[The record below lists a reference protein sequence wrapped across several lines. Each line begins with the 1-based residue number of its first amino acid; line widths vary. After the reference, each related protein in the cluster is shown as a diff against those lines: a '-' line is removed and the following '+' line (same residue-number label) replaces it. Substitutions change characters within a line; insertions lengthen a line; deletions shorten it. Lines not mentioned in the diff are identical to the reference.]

1 MTSASRTEEAAARWI
16 LLREQPDWSGEQQA
30 QLDAWLDAAPQHRV
44 TFYRLEC
51 GWNKVD
57 RLAALRTPRHF
68 TPVSYRAF
76 VSGRRL
82 AVMSGAAA
90 LCLALVAYGLF
101 QTGFLGRATYET
113 PIGGHLTISLADG
126 TTVEL
131 NTDTL
136 LRAKISASARSVW
149 LDRGE
154 AYFAVAHDPHR
165 RFVVHSGTRDIAA
178 LGTKFSVHRVG
189 DRVEV
194 AVVEGRV
201 EVDDV
206 KPVAAVS
213 PVIITRGD
221 MVVTEG
227 ASVHVVANSVEHVGE
242 ELSWR
247 HGMLTFDQLTLAE
260 AASKF
265 NRYNKKK
272 LIITDPVVGSVRI
285 GGSFEANNV
294 QAFAHLLHE
303 GFGLIVDDDGANIRI
318 SR

>member
-126 TTVEL
+126 TTSVWGTVTSWDPPHAVAYAWHAGTPVAEATSVEVTFTPDEHGHTVVEL
-131 NTDTL
+131 
-136 LRAKISASARSVW
+136 
-149 LDRGE
+149 
-154 AYFAVAHDPHR
+154 
-165 RFVVHSGTRDIAA
+165 VHSGWD
-178 LGTKFSVHRVG
+178 
-189 DRVEV
+189 
-194 AVVEGRV
+194 
-201 EVDDV
+201 
-206 KPVAAVS
+206 
-213 PVIITRGD
+213 
-221 MVVTEG
+221 
-227 ASVHVVANSVEHVGE
+227 
-242 ELSWR
+242 
-247 HGMLTFDQLTLAE
+247 
-260 AASKF
+260 
-265 NRYNKKK
+265 NR
-272 LIITDPVVGSVRI
+272 P
-285 GGSFEANNV
+285 
-294 QAFAHLLHE
+294 
-303 GFGLIVDDDGANIRI
+303 DGAAARAGYETGWNPVLKHYARFAVL
-318 SR
+318 SGLPAGAT